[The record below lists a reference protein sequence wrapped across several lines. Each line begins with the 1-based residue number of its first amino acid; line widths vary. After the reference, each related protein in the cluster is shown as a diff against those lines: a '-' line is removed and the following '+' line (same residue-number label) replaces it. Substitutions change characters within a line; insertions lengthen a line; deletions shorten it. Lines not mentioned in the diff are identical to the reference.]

1 MDLRDFVLFSSVG
14 GVLGGPGQGNYAAA
28 NGFLDGLAVYRR
40 ALGLAGNS
48 IAWGVWWQEKGM
60 EGRLREVARARGAR
74 SGVVA
79 LSSEGGV
86 RLFDVVLQRDEVC
99 AIPVRLDS
107 RALAS
112 QARLGVLPAIM
123 SKCVR
128 VSLPN
133 VHERSRGSLASRLA
147 GMTSQQREGVVL
159 ELVRADTASVLG
171 HSSPEAVSVE
181 ESFKDM
187 GLDSLGAVELRNRLT
202 ASIGMRLSATL
213 VFDHP
218 SPAELARHLLKEID
232 GAPGVVKRRAIVAS
246 TTDEPIAIVG
256 MSCRYPG
263 GVSSPED
270 LWQLVSSGVDA
281 VGEFPT
287 DRGWELEELYDP
299 DPEQPGKSYAR
310 EGGFVYDAAEFDA
323 AFFGIGPREGLA
335 MDPQQRLLLETSW
348 EAIEYAGIDPP
359 SLRGSATGVFAV
371 VMYHDYVARLAG
383 AVPGDL
389 ERYLGTGSAGSVAS
403 GRVAYTFGF
412 EGPAVTV
419 DTACS
424 SSLVALHWAC
434 GALRSGECSLAL
446 AGGVTVPSTRG
457 VFIDCYRQRGLA
469 VDGRCKSFSDD
480 ADGTGWSEGVG
491 VLLVER
497 LSDARR
503 NGHPVLGVVR
513 GSAVNQDGASNGLTA
528 PNGPSQQRVILD
540 ALASAGLSVRDIDVV
555 EAHGTGTTLGDP
567 IEAQALLATYGQE
580 RPEDRPLWLGSVK
593 SNVGHTQA
601 AAGMAG
607 VIKMVMAMRHG
618 VLPRT
623 LHADSPS
630 SKIDWSSGA
639 VELLREERPW
649 KSVGSLRRAGVS
661 SFGVS
666 GTNAHVI
673 VEEPP
678 VVGGVVDGDG
688 GGVGVGGGVVLGVVP
703 WVLSGRGEG
712 ALVGQVERLRGFVS
726 AAATGTAGGGDVGVL
741 DVGLSLAGRS
751 VFERRA
757 VVLGGDRGGL
767 LEGLGVLVG
776 GGSGRGVVEG
786 VAGDGGL
793 AFLFTGQGSQRVG
806 MGRGLW
812 EAFPV
817 FRDALDEV
825 CGCLDGLLGCSLR
838 DVLFGV
844 DGCGV
849 VDGVGVLGLDHT
861 LFAQTGLFALEVAL
875 FRLVE
880 SLGVKPDYLLGHSVG
895 EIVAAY
901 VAGVFSLG
909 DACRL
914 VEARGRL
921 MGALPA
927 GGVMVALAVSEE
939 EVLPELESFGG
950 SVSLAAVNGPGSVV
964 VSGDEGPVLELEA
977 VWRQRGR
984 KVRRLDV
991 SHAFHSARMDGMLEE
1006 FESVL
1011 RDVSFSEPR
1020 LPIVSNRTGTL
1031 LSTELCSAEYWVA
1044 HARDTV
1050 RFADGV
1056 RWLREHDVKTFLEL
1070 GPDATLSAI
1079 TQENAGEE
1087 DRSTITSVMREA
1099 RPEDEVL
1106 LEALARVWVEG
1117 TNVNWSTLFS
1127 DTNAKYMPLP
1137 AYAFQRT
1144 RYWLDAR
1151 GGAGDLSAAGLGES
1165 GHPLLGASVGL
1176 AGDGWLFTGRLSLQ
1190 QDPWLADHVVL
1201 GRVVLPGTVFLEL
1214 VLYAG
1219 EEVGHRC
1226 VRELT
1231 MHAPLVLSEAGAVQ
1245 IQVRVGEPDHADD
1258 RPVWVYSR
1266 PESTRDAAGETHQT
1280 PWTLHA
1286 EGKLSTEPAQL
1297 TQEISKGTQEWPP
1310 AGSEPVDVQDVYDTL
1325 ARNGLEYGPAFQ
1337 GLQTAWRDANNIYAE
1352 IALPDEQ
1359 QTQATTYNTH
1369 PALLDAALHAIGV
1382 GSMDGEAERS
1392 AVMLP
1397 FSWSEVVV
1405 RSTGVSSARV
1415 HLKLDGDERVSLTV
1429 LDENGE
1435 LFVSIGSLAIRET
1448 SPRQVREGVCSGEEL
1463 V

>member
-40 ALGLAGNS
+40 ALGLAGTS
-48 IAWGVWWQEKGM
+48 IAWGLWSQENGM
-60 EGRLREVARARGAR
+60 KGRLREVDLARVQR

-79 LSSEGGV
+79 LSPEEGL

-359 SLRGSATGVFAV
+359 SLRGSATGVFAG
-371 VMYHDYVARLAG
+371 VMYHDYVARLVG

-446 AGGVTVPSTRG
+446 AGGVTVLSTPE
-457 VFIDCYRQRGLA
+457 VFIDFSRQRGLA

-503 NGHPVLGVVR
+503 NGHTVLGVVR

-528 PNGPSQQRVILD
+528 PSGPSQQRVILR
-540 ALASAGLSVRDIDVV
+540 ALANAGLVPGDIDVV

-580 RPEDRPLWLGSVK
+580 RPTDRPLWLGSIK
-593 SNVGHTQA
+593 SNIGHTQA
-601 AAGMAG
+601 AAGVAG
-607 VIKMVMAMRHG
+607 VIKLVMAMRHG
-618 VLPRT
+618 VLPKT
-623 LHADSPS
+623 LHVDKPTTQV
-630 SKIDWSSGA
+630 DWSQGEVS
-639 VELLREERPW
+639 LLTEAKPW
-649 KSVGSLRRAGVS
+649 AGGNEPRRAGVS

-666 GTNAHVI
+666 GTNAHLI
-673 VEEPP
+673 LEEPP
-678 VVGGVVDGDG
+678 QPDTVAGVANGAVGGAGDRL
-688 GGVGVGGGVVLGVVP
+688 VLP
-703 WVLSGRGEG
+703 LVLSGRGGEALRAQAQRMHGFISGDESIDLGDTAFALAARAMHDHRAVGLGEERHELLDGLRALAAGEG
-712 ALVGQVERLRGFVS
+712 RPNVLEGI
-726 AAATGTAGGGDVGVL
+726 AGGGD
-741 DVGLSLAGRS
+741 
-751 VFERRA
+751 ER
-757 VVLGGDRGGL
+757 V
-767 LEGLGVLVG
+767 
-776 GGSGRGVVEG
+776 
-786 VAGDGGL
+786 
-793 AFLFTGQGSQRVG
+793 AFLFTGQGAQRAE
-806 MGRGLW
+806 MGRELYL
-812 EAFPV
+812 ELPRFSS
-817 FRDALDEV
+817 ALDEV
-825 CGCLDGLLGCSLR
+825 CAELNDQLGRPLQE
-838 DVLFGV
+838 VLFAAEV
-844 DGCGV
+844 SPEAELLQD
-849 VDGVGVLGLDHT
+849 T
-861 LFAQTGLFALEVAL
+861 MFAQAGLFALETAL
-875 FRLVE
+875 FRLLE
-880 SLGVKPDYLLGHSVG
+880 SWHVRPDYLIGHSIG
-895 EIVAAY
+895 ELAAAHA
-901 VAGVFSLG
+901 AGVFSL
-909 DACRL
+909 
-914 VEARGRL
+914 
-921 MGALPA
+921 
-927 GGVMVALAVSEE
+927 
-939 EVLPELESFGG
+939 
-950 SVSLAAVNGPGSVV
+950 
-964 VSGDEGPVLELEA
+964 
-977 VWRQRGR
+977 
-984 KVRRLDV
+984 K
-991 SHAFHSARMDGMLEE
+991 
-1006 FESVL
+1006 
-1011 RDVSFSEPR
+1011 
-1020 LPIVSNRTGTL
+1020 
-1031 LSTELCSAEYWVA
+1031 
-1044 HARDTV
+1044 DT
-1050 RFADGV
+1050 
-1056 RWLREHDVKTFLEL
+1056 
-1070 GPDATLSAI
+1070 
-1079 TQENAGEE
+1079 
-1087 DRSTITSVMREA
+1087 
-1099 RPEDEVL
+1099 
-1106 LEALARVWVEG
+1106 
-1117 TNVNWSTLFS
+1117 
-1127 DTNAKYMPLP
+1127 
-1137 AYAFQRT
+1137 
-1144 RYWLDAR
+1144 
-1151 GGAGDLSAAGLGES
+1151 
-1165 GHPLLGASVGL
+1165 
-1176 AGDGWLFTGRLSLQ
+1176 
-1190 QDPWLADHVVL
+1190 
-1201 GRVVLPGTVFLEL
+1201 
-1214 VLYAG
+1214 
-1219 EEVGHRC
+1219 
-1226 VRELT
+1226 
-1231 MHAPLVLSEAGAVQ
+1231 
-1245 IQVRVGEPDHADD
+1245 
-1258 RPVWVYSR
+1258 
-1266 PESTRDAAGETHQT
+1266 
-1280 PWTLHA
+1280 
-1286 EGKLSTEPAQL
+1286 
-1297 TQEISKGTQEWPP
+1297 
-1310 AGSEPVDVQDVYDTL
+1310 
-1325 ARNGLEYGPAFQ
+1325 
-1337 GLQTAWRDANNIYAE
+1337 
-1352 IALPDEQ
+1352 
-1359 QTQATTYNTH
+1359 
-1369 PALLDAALHAIGV
+1369 
-1382 GSMDGEAERS
+1382 
-1392 AVMLP
+1392 
-1397 FSWSEVVV
+1397 
-1405 RSTGVSSARV
+1405 
-1415 HLKLDGDERVSLTV
+1415 
-1429 LDENGE
+1429 
-1435 LFVSIGSLAIRET
+1435 
-1448 SPRQVREGVCSGEEL
+1448 
-1463 V
+1463 

>member
-1 MDLRDFVLFSSVG
+1 M
-14 GVLGGPGQGNYAAA
+14 
-28 NGFLDGLAVYRR
+28 
-40 ALGLAGNS
+40 
-48 IAWGVWWQEKGM
+48 
-60 EGRLREVARARGAR
+60 
-74 SGVVA
+74 
-79 LSSEGGV
+79 
-86 RLFDVVLQRDEVC
+86 
-99 AIPVRLDS
+99 
-107 RALAS
+107 
-112 QARLGVLPAIM
+112 
-123 SKCVR
+123 
-128 VSLPN
+128 
-133 VHERSRGSLASRLA
+133 
-147 GMTSQQREGVVL
+147 L
-159 ELVRADTASVLG
+159 ELVRLHTAGVLG
-171 HSSPEAVSVE
+171 HATPDTVEAGRA
-181 ESFKDM
+181 FKDL
-187 GLDSLGAVELRNRLT
+187 GLDSLAAVELRNRLNAAVGIRLPT
-202 ASIGMRLSATL
+202 AV
-213 VFDHP
+213 VFDYP
-218 SPAELARHLLKEID
+218 SPTDLAAYLLNEV
-232 GAPGVVKRRAIVAS
+232 AGVESQGVLVSVSRASVS
-246 TTDEPIAIVG
+246 EDPIAIVG
-256 MSCRYPG
+256 MACRYPG
-263 GVSSPED
+263 GIRSPGD
-270 LWQLVSSGVDA
+270 LWELVGRGEDA
-281 VGEFPT
+281 ISHFPA
-287 DRGWELEELYDP
+287 DRGWNVDGAHNQ
-299 DPEQPGKSYAR
+299 DPENADGR
-310 EGGFVYDAAEFDA
+310 ITGEGGFLYDAGNFDA
-323 AFFGIGPREGLA
+323 AFFAISPREALS
-335 MDPQQRLLLETSW
+335 MDPQQRLLLEACW
-348 EAIEYAGIDPP
+348 EALVDGGIDPH
-359 SLRGSATGVFAV
+359 SLRGSQTGIFTGISS
-371 VMYHDYVARLAG
+371 YHYGLDSRTGIDGTEGYRMTGG
-383 AVPGDL
+383 AC
-389 ERYLGTGSAGSVAS
+389 SVAS
-403 GRVAYTFGF
+403 GRVAYTFGL
-412 EGPAVTV
+412 EGPAISL

-424 SSLVALHWAC
+424 SSLVALHLAC
-434 GALRSGECSLAL
+434 QALRADECSLAL
-446 AGGVTVPSTRG
+446 VGGVTVMADPS
-457 VFIDCYRQRGLA
+457 VFEEFARQGGLA
-469 VDGRCKSFSDD
+469 VDGQCKSFGDG
-480 ADGTGWSEGVG
+480 ADGTGWGEGVG

-497 LSDARR
+497 LSDAVR
-503 NGHPVLGVVR
+503 NGHSVLGVVR

-528 PNGPSQQRVILD
+528 PNGPSQQRVILQ
-540 ALASAGLSVRDIDVV
+540 ALANAGLVPGEVDVV
-555 EAHGTGTTLGDP
+555 EAHGTGTALGDP
-567 IEAQALLATYGQE
+567 IEAQALLATYGQD
-580 RPEDRPLWLGSVK
+580 RPEGSPLWLGSVK
-593 SNVGHTQA
+593 SNIGHTQA

-661 SFGVS
+661 SFGIS

-927 GGVMVALAVSEE
+927 GGGMVALAVSEE
-939 EVLPELESFGG
+939 GGLPELESFGG
-950 SVSLAAVNGPGSVV
+950 SVSLAAVNGAGSVV

-1099 RPEDEVL
+1099 RREDEVL

-1201 GRVVLPGTVFLEL
+1201 GP
-1214 VLYAG
+1214 
-1219 EEVGHRC
+1219 
-1226 VRELT
+1226 
-1231 MHAPLVLSEAGAVQ
+1231 
-1245 IQVRVGEPDHADD
+1245 
-1258 RPVWVYSR
+1258 
-1266 PESTRDAAGETHQT
+1266 
-1280 PWTLHA
+1280 
-1286 EGKLSTEPAQL
+1286 
-1297 TQEISKGTQEWPP
+1297 
-1310 AGSEPVDVQDVYDTL
+1310 
-1325 ARNGLEYGPAFQ
+1325 
-1337 GLQTAWRDANNIYAE
+1337 
-1352 IALPDEQ
+1352 
-1359 QTQATTYNTH
+1359 
-1369 PALLDAALHAIGV
+1369 
-1382 GSMDGEAERS
+1382 
-1392 AVMLP
+1392 
-1397 FSWSEVVV
+1397 
-1405 RSTGVSSARV
+1405 
-1415 HLKLDGDERVSLTV
+1415 
-1429 LDENGE
+1429 
-1435 LFVSIGSLAIRET
+1435 
-1448 SPRQVREGVCSGEEL
+1448 
-1463 V
+1463 